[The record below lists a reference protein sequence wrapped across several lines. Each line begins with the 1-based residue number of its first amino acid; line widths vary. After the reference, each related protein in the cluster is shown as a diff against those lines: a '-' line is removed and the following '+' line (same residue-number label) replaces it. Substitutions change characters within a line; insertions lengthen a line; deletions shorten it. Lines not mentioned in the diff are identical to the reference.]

1 MGYRLIMLTRDG
13 VDRSFDVRE
22 GRTTIGRGDRC
33 DVRISLPRVSSPHCE
48 IMLEN
53 QRALL
58 VNLDEITGT
67 LLNGRSIQQAT
78 LNPDDEVTIGPVTF
92 RLEHSPGVADASGA
106 QAD

>member
-53 QRALL
+53 QRARL
-58 VNLDEITGT
+58 VNLDDVTGT
-67 LLNGRSIQQAT
+67 LLNGKAVQQAT
-78 LNPDDEVTIGPVTF
+78 LAPDDEVTIGPVTF
-92 RLEHSPGVADASGA
+92 RLEQTPTSGSA
-106 QAD
+106 VPLQAD